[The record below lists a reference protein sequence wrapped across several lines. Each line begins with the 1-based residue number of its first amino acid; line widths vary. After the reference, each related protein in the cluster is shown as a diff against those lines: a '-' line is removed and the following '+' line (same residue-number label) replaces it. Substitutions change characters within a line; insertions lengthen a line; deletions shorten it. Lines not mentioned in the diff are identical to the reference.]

1 MRRSGKFDSAY
12 PVHDLPGSCQC
23 RLRWADVDSS
33 LCPERLS
40 VTVVASS
47 LSAKQLIASR
57 SSGLI
62 ERYCW
67 VRCRNRQL
75 IKLQRGKLRGNE
87 IVVRVNV
94 GQIRKA
100 VRGRNWE
107 LRRVVQARIEEP
119 AFPVHFEIGYESVP
133 VWYGTTADPGV
144 EVYSDKTKGGRNQG
158 GT

>member
-1 MRRSGKFDSAY
+1 M
-12 PVHDLPGSCQC
+12 
-23 RLRWADVDSS
+23 
-33 LCPERLS
+33 
-40 VTVVASS
+40 TVVASS

-57 SSGLI
+57 SGRLI

-119 AFPVHFEIGYESVP
+119 AFPVHFEIGYECVP
-133 VWYGTTADPGV
+133 VWYGTPADPGV
-144 EVYSDKTKGGRNQG
+144 EVYSAKTKGWRN
-158 GT
+158 